1 MLHEDAP
8 DQYQVIENAQTPR
21 GAHNMGL
28 DPTNLRVF
36 IVSARFGPV
45 RAEAAGRR
53 RGPMIPGSL
62 TLMVIER
69 DPSTP

>member
-1 MLHEDAP
+1 
-8 DQYQVIENAQTPR
+8 VIENAQMPR

-28 DPTNLRVF
+28 DPTNLRAF

-53 RGPMIPGSL
+53 RGSMIPGSL